1 MSTKPPISFSSV
13 LGGFGEKPVIALSIT
28 QTLGY
33 GALFYSFGVLASSI
47 SKDFGV
53 GLDVFFGIFS
63 LGLLFGGLMAPFAG
77 RLLDRRGARAVM
89 SLGSVGTG
97 AALILLAHAPN
108 LWVFGIGVVV
118 LELAACFV
126 LYEAAFAALTQIYK
140 YEARQR
146 ITAITLVA
154 GFASTIFWPLTVW
167 LEAQFGWRGTFII
180 FGLAQIAIP
189 ALLHWSTLK
198 EASPI
203 PDHAPD
209 APIDEIDR
217 PVLTGGARER
227 AFLLYALAVCVS
239 GIAYSAIPVHMLKI
253 IENEG
258 FSAQA
263 AAWVAMVMG
272 PAQVMAR
279 IVEISYGQRFD
290 ALMTG
295 RVALAALAGSL
306 FLLAFGSGS
315 SIIAIGFAA
324 FYGIS
329 QGLMS
334 IARGTVPLQLFGIRG
349 YATIVGRVT
358 GLRFIVNAGAPFAF
372 AAIWTHF
379 GANGAI
385 LALFCISLLALT
397 AFALLPKPEPVA
409 PKP

>member
-1 MSTKPPISFSSV
+1 MSKKSPISFSSV
-13 LGGFGEKPVIALSIT
+13 LDGFGEKPVIALSIT

-33 GALFYSFGVLASSI
+33 GALYYSFGVLATSI

-63 LGLLFGGLMAPFAG
+63 LGLLFGGLAAPIAG
-77 RLLDRRGARAVM
+77 RMLDQRGARAIM
-89 SLGSVGTG
+89 SVGSVCTG
-97 AALILLAHAPN
+97 AALTLLAFAPN
-108 LWVFGIGVVV
+108 LWTFALGVVL
-118 LELAACFV
+118 LEFAACFV

-167 LEAQFGWRGTFII
+167 LESQFGWRGTFII
-180 FGLAQIAIP
+180 FGLAQLVIP
-189 ALLHWSTLK
+189 ALLHWFTLK
-198 EASPI
+198 EANPVAKI
-203 PDHAPD
+203 APD
-209 APIDEIDR
+209 ASIHEMDQPH
-217 PVLTGGARER
+217 LTGQTRER
-227 AFLLYALAVCVS
+227 AFLLYAVAVCVS
-239 GIAYSAIPVHMLKI
+239 GIAYAAIPVHMLKI

-279 IVEISYGQRFD
+279 VVEISYGQRFD

-295 RVALAALAGSL
+295 RIALTALAGSL
-306 FLLAFGSGS
+306 LLLAIGSGAS
-315 SIIAIGFAA
+315 VIAIGFAA

-334 IARGTVPLQLFGIRG
+334 IARGTVPLQLFGVRG

-372 AAIWTHF
+372 AAIWTHI
-379 GANGAI
+379 GANAAI
-385 LALFCISLLALT
+385 IALFGISLVALM
-397 AFALLPKPEPVA
+397 AFVLLPKPVA
-409 PKP
+409 AH

>member
-1 MSTKPPISFSSV
+1 MARSPVPFLSV
-13 LGGFGEKPVIALSIT
+13 LGGFGEKPVLALSVT

-33 GALFYSFGVLASSI
+33 GALFYSFGVLAGSI
-47 SKDFGV
+47 SRDFGV

-63 LGLLFGGLMAPFAG
+63 FGLLVGGLVAPVAG
-77 RLLDRRGARAVM
+77 RLLDKRGARGLM
-89 SLGSVGTG
+89 SIASVGAG
-97 AALILLAHAPN
+97 AALIALAYAPN
-108 LWVFGIGVVV
+108 IWIFGIGVVF
-118 LELAACFV
+118 LEMAACFV

-167 LEAQFGWRGTFII
+167 LEGQFGWRGTFVI
-180 FGLAQIAIP
+180 FGLAQIVIP
-189 ALLHWSTLK
+189 ALLHWATLK
-198 EASPI
+198 EAKPI
-203 PDHAPD
+203 PDDAPD
-209 APIDEIDR
+209 TSLNEPEQPI
-217 PVLTGGARER
+217 LSGAARQK
-227 AFLLYALAVCVS
+227 AFFLYALAVCVS

-295 RVALAALAGSL
+295 RIALVALAGSL

-315 SIIAIGFAA
+315 PVVAISFAA
-324 FYGIS
+324 LYGIS

-334 IARGTVPLQLFGIRG
+334 IARGTVPLQLFGVRG

-358 GLRFIVNAGAPFAF
+358 GMRFIVNAGAPFAF
-372 AAIWTHF
+372 AAIWTQF
-379 GANGAI
+379 SPNGAI
-385 LALFCISLLALT
+385 LTLFGISVLALT
-397 AFALLPKPEPVA
+397 AFALLQKPVPA
-409 PKP
+409 LPDR